1 MNNQLET
8 NTDENKLAND
18 LSSVRQLSKEPKN
31 KVIIERAYAV
41 AKRLHEIAINEEP
54 TPPVRSQM
62 RKMVNRTLAT
72 RWYDNN

>member
-54 TPPVRSQM
+54 TPPVST
-62 RKMVNRTLAT
+62 KLDLLKV
-72 RWYDNN
+72 